1 MPPMTSSYPHETR
14 LDLEAVL
21 LAAQR
26 LQGIATRT
34 PLLESPEINAATG
47 ARVLFKPEVLQRT
60 GSFKFR
66 GAYNRLSAL
75 TDEERAR
82 GVVCYSSGNHGR
94 GVAAAARLL
103 GIDAVVAL
111 PADAPLK
118 KVRGVESEGAR
129 VITYDRNTDRELAVK
144 PLIDAGRL
152 MIHPYEDPLVI
163 AGQGTVGL
171 EIAAQAA
178 ELGVDIDVAIAPCG
192 GGGLTSGI
200 VVAMQGG
207 SPGTR
212 FWAAEPEG
220 FDDTRRS
227 FQAGVRQGNPSV
239 RKTICDAI
247 MTPEPGVLSFEINRV
262 SHTGVAVVSDA
273 ETMAAMGMAADTL
286 KIVVE
291 PGGAVGLAALLSGK
305 LDIAGRTVACVLSG
319 GNVDLS
325 QYADILAGTN
335 ASKP

>member
-1 MPPMTSSYPHETR
+1 MPPMQSSPTDETR
-14 LDLEAVL
+14 PDLEAVL

-26 LQGIATRT
+26 LHGIATRT

-94 GVAAAARLL
+94 ALRQSGRS
-103 GIDAVVAL
+103 GGCVAL
-111 PADAPLK
+111 PADVPLK
-118 KVRGVESEGAR
+118 KVRGVASEGAR

-262 SHTGVAVVSDA
+262 SLTGVAVVSDA
-273 ETMAAMGMAADTL
+273 ETMAAMRMAAETL

-305 LDIAGRTVACVLSG
+305 LNIAGRTVACVLSG

-335 ASKP
+335 ASKPSQ